1 MQTNS
6 EICIFCSVI
15 QCIVSKKQLM
25 KRAHEVPTDSL
36 EIVFDEAHFVVNLHS
51 FLQPLAFP

>member
-1 MQTNS
+1 M
-6 EICIFCSVI
+6 
-15 QCIVSKKQLM
+15 SKKQLM